1 MSKQILVM
9 KIWSYKA
16 SCIIR
21 IESMPLKC
29 HVPEITSSAMNDSR
43 QVFQSCCVTDTLAVV
58 SLKKS
63 SVLSWYHVHFIR
75 AILGASQFISQQ
87 HNLEHSQLKG
97 VFKLST
103 CFHAL
108 LKSEFRYSLAI
119 KYTGKKTS
127 CWELSKLTMEIKA
140 ITLTENLSVSCPY
153 PKIHNPMWENLQ
165 LIDCIRIINDW

>member
-1 MSKQILVM
+1 MFWSSAKINGNNFTRQLNIMKAHIYIYIYMSFPEEIRNNLRISMEFPQSFYISLSKQILVM

-16 SCIIR
+16 SCITR
-21 IESMPLKC
+21 IESMHLKC
-29 HVPEITSSAMNDSR
+29 HVPEITFAAMNDSR
-43 QVFQSCCVTDTLAVV
+43 QVFQSSRVTDTLAVV

-87 HNLEHSQLKG
+87 HNLEHSQQKG

-108 LKSEFRYSLAI
+108 LKS
-119 KYTGKKTS
+119 
-127 CWELSKLTMEIKA
+127 
-140 ITLTENLSVSCPY
+140 
-153 PKIHNPMWENLQ
+153 
-165 LIDCIRIINDW
+165 